1 MHFLFFPTLATKIFH
16 NTDWLFMHKCTFMK
30 HWRDHSDTSVLILN
44 VQPKERGWQQIPC
57 SPNRDRS
64 TCWNTVQCNPKSLLT
79 VCTKQNKNRRITRLA
94 IRRVG
99 VWPSSVL
106 SLGDSPCNQPPP
118 CFRFQMYKME
128 IISTSLRAP
137 TCLKME
143 SWNPV
148 ANPLLV
154 GLPTCP
160 YASWLHFDTSQ
171 LDSTTPKT
179 LPTDTKIVTLAK
191 SAAPLQI
198 L

>member
-1 MHFLFFPTLATKIFH
+1 MFSQRNRAGSRSLVVLTETGQRAETLCSVIPSLF
-16 NTDWLFMHKCTFMK
+16 
-30 HWRDHSDTSVLILN
+30 
-44 VQPKERGWQQIPC
+44 
-57 SPNRDRS
+57 
-64 TCWNTVQCNPKSLLT
+64 SLC
-79 VCTKQNKNRRITRLA
+79 VCTKQNKNGRITRLA

-106 SLGDSPCNQPPP
+106 SRGDSPCNQPPP